1 MQTRI
6 HAIVSGKV
14 QGVFYRAS
22 TQNEA
27 KKLDLTGFV
36 RNLSDGTVEMEVQG
50 NLEAIDR
57 LLDWC
62 RLGPPDSQV
71 TRITSKVIS
80 RIPNEGIFEIRR

>member
-6 HAIVSGKV
+6 RAIVHGTV

-36 RNLSDGTVEMEVQG
+36 RNLADGTVE
-50 NLEAIDR
+50 LEAQGSAANVDK

-62 RLGPPDSQV
+62 RQGPAGAEV
-71 TRITSKVIS
+71 S
-80 RIPNEGIFEIRR
+80 RVLSEVMSLVPGEGVFEIRR

>member
-6 HAIVSGKV
+6 RATILGTV

-36 RNLSDGTVEMEVQG
+36 KNLPDGSVE
-50 NLEAIDR
+50 LEAQGDAEAVDQ
-57 LLDWC
+57 LLEWC
-62 RLGPPDSQV
+62 RQGPPDSNV
-71 TRITSKVIS
+71 TRISSEVIA
-80 RIPNEGIFEIRR
+80 RVPGEGVFEIRR

>member
-6 HAIVSGKV
+6 RAIISGTV

-27 KKLDLTGFV
+27 KKLGLTGYA
-36 RNLSDGTVEMEVQG
+36 RNLSDGTVEVEVQG
-50 NLEAIDR
+50 DSDHIDT

-62 RLGPPDSQV
+62 RQGPPDSNV
-71 TRITSKVIS
+71 TRITSEVIA
-80 RIPNEGIFEIRR
+80 RVPGEGVFEIRR